1 LFNLS
6 VAPESSEYKS
16 KQQPA
21 QIRMTRLHRQE
32 LGPILTALSLP
43 NAAVRSFFYV
53 RKIATIWPRLM
64 PALLWNDQVQQ
75 AASVVLRH

>member
-21 QIRMTRLHRQE
+21 QITMIRLHRQE
-32 LGPILTALSLP
+32 LGPILTTLSLP
-43 NAAVRSFFYV
+43 DAAVRSSFYV
-53 RKIATIWPRLM
+53 REIATICPRSM
-64 PALLWNDQVQQ
+64 TALSWNDQVQQ